1 MLIGLAIC
9 VLAAIPGTASV
20 QGMRTEMAGQVND
33 VTFFARGSQTVDLT
47 LWNDGANN
55 INAGGNDPSARF
67 RAGEIDACVLGD
79 TSDVQ
84 LYDCHMVVCVPCVVL
99 RPDKDEISVGAEAY
113 RLTIYCTSTS
123 EAATHIVEIVD
134 KAMGR
139 VIGTIKVHVGYPAAF
154 STCFVQ
160 TATGPGLFG
169 VPGNISG
176 HMTYV
181 DNPSTNGNS
190 LVRLIVTPNLSPN
203 GQAATPNY
211 HPIGV
216 WYDSDVQKW
225 AIYNEDFAPMPWG
238 AAFNVRVLYDQDKC
252 APLASGS
259 DSPLSYNGWIFLGT
273 DNVPQPTTDYDWN
286 AVILLTHNWSPAGTS
301 SCCNYFDG
309 YTGVWYHNRGDANP
323 PYDWHWFIYRQVRG
337 KIYQPLTG
345 DPEVPAPAGLAFNT
359 AVMGWRSVE
368 GYPNNN
374 VWREVASIPLFG
386 LPSNKVV
393 IDAGKGNPDAKLFV
407 TVVGNP
413 PGAGGTGN
421 PPYGKFEGPIAVEYQ
436 TSSNKWAIVTDTG
449 FPWGTAF
456 NVVEWK

>member
-1 MLIGLAIC
+1 
-9 VLAAIPGTASV
+9 
-20 QGMRTEMAGQVND
+20 
-33 VTFFARGSQTVDLT
+33 
-47 LWNDGANN
+47 
-55 INAGGNDPSARF
+55 
-67 RAGEIDACVLGD
+67 
-79 TSDVQ
+79 
-84 LYDCHMVVCVPCVVL
+84 VL
-99 RPDKDEISVGAEAY
+99 RPDEAVVEPGAEVCGV
-113 RLTIYCTSTS
+113 TIRCTSTWQ
-123 EAATHIVEIVD
+123 AATHIVEIVD

-160 TATGPGLFG
+160 TATGPGLLGFQ
-169 VPGNISG
+169 GNISG
-176 HMTYV
+176 HMTYI

-190 LVRLIVTPNLSPN
+190 SVRLIVTPNLSPN

-216 WYDSDVQKW
+216 WYDNNVQKW
-225 AIYNEDFAPMPWG
+225 AVYNEDFAPMPWG

-252 APLASGS
+252 APLVSGS
-259 DSPLSYNGWIFLGT
+259 NTPLSDYGWLFLGT
-273 DNVPQPTTDYDWN
+273 DSVPEPTTDYDWN
-286 AVILLTHNWSPAGTS
+286 AVILLTHNWSPAGTP
-301 SCCNYFDG
+301 CCEYFDG
-309 YTGVWYHNRGDANP
+309 YAGVWYHNRGNASP

-345 DPEVPAPAGLAFNT
+345 APEVLAPEGLAFNT
-359 AVMGWRSVE
+359 AVMGWRGVE
-368 GYPNNN
+368 GRPNNN

-393 IDAGKGNPDAKLFV
+393 IDAGKGNPNAKLFV

-436 TSSNKWAIVTDTG
+436 TSSQKWAIVTDTG